1 MPPELDIQLVYMQN
15 AKEDVYSV
23 VALTQTKQKQTNIKI
38 GICAKYH
45 WLSC

>member
-23 VALTQTKQKQTNIKI
+23 VALTQTNKNKQT
-38 GICAKYH
+38 
-45 WLSC
+45 